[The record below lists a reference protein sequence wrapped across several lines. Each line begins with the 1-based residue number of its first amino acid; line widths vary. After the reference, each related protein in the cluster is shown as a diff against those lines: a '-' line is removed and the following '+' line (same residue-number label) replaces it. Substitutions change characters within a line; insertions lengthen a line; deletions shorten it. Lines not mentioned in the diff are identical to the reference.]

1 MTGRTERAEKAER
14 TEYAP
19 RPLLSVLSA
28 LSALSA
34 LSCARIE
41 PPPGGPPDT
50 KPPTIVSVVPDS
62 MAVVP
67 GFDGDVVFTFNET
80 VSEGSQASE
89 GYGTGDLER
98 LILLSPTEKVPVV
111 QWRRNRITVRPR
123 EGWRDSTVYRVEL
136 LPGLTDI
143 RSNRSLGGRS
153 VTFST
158 GGPKPDYTLRGKVY
172 DWNTSQPAKGVLLEA
187 VLEPDSLVYRSA
199 TDSSGSFTLG
209 PLPRGTY
216 VVFAVTDQNRDRKR
230 GAREV
235 FDSVRVTDDSG
246 KVPELWMFQH
256 DTTQPRMQPPTVTDS
271 VTLSIPFN
279 QKLDPYQ
286 KVDTSMIVV
295 QELPDSSRVA
305 VVSLMFPAA
314 HDSLYRAAPPRP
326 DSAAVKR
333 DTAAVRRDTVA
344 KAPVDSLREFPVG
357 GDPDSLKRAGPRGA
371 PAALSRPPLVER
383 LTARLATP
391 LKPGVS
397 YTVFMRGLRSVSG
410 IAMDSS
416 RAGFKVPERPKLTA
430 ADSLRQVFR
439 RMDSARTVKDTT
451 LLDSLRK
458 TLPDS
463 LQQVPLDSLLR
474 APARPAAPR
483 TPPKK

>member
-1 MTGRTERAEKAER
+1 
-14 TEYAP
+14 
-19 RPLLSVLSA
+19 
-28 LSALSA
+28 
-34 LSCARIE
+34 
-41 PPPGGPPDT
+41 
-50 KPPTIVSVVPDS
+50 

-111 QWRRNRITVRPR
+111 RWRRNRITVRPR

-143 RSNRSLGGRS
+143 RNNRSLGGRS

-158 GGPKPDYTLRGKVY
+158 GGPTPDYTLRGKVY

-295 QELPDSSRVA
+295 QELPDSSGVA

-333 DTAAVRRDTVA
+333 DTAAVKRDTAAVRRDTAA
-344 KAPVDSLREFPVG
+344 KVI
-357 GDPDSLKRAGPRGA
+357 
-371 PAALSRPPLVER
+371 AA
-383 LTARLATP
+383 
-391 LKPGVS
+391 
-397 YTVFMRGLRSVSG
+397 
-410 IAMDSS
+410 
-416 RAGFKVPERPKLTA
+416 
-430 ADSLRQVFR
+430 
-439 RMDSARTVKDTT
+439 
-451 LLDSLRK
+451 
-458 TLPDS
+458 
-463 LQQVPLDSLLR
+463 
-474 APARPAAPR
+474 
-483 TPPKK
+483 